1 MHELRQDHSLSRLL
15 KIADLP
21 RSVFYY
27 HRQVQKMPD
36 KYGDLKERI
45 RAIFDQHHGRYGYR
59 RITATLQHLG
69 EKINHKT
76 VQRLMG
82 IMGLKSTVR
91 PKKFRSFKGDIG
103 TAEPNELAR
112 QFTAD
117 RPNQKWVTDVT
128 ELSVDGDK
136 LYLSP
141 ILDLYNGEIISF
153 ETSTRPVFGMVV
165 SMIKK
170 AFAKLLPQE
179 KPMLHSDQG
188 WQYRMASY
196 KAMLGERGLVQSM
209 SRKGNCHDNATME
222 SFFGVLKTEYFYQRK
237 FASIEE
243 LQNGLSEYIRYYNYD
258 RIKLRLNGLSPVS
271 YRTQAMAKGC

>member
-1 MHELRQDHSLSRLL
+1 MHELRQEHSLPRLL

-27 HRQVQKMPD
+27 HCQVQKMPD

-91 PKKFRSFKGDIG
+91 PKKYRSFKGDIG
-103 TAEPNELAR
+103 TAAPNELAR
-112 QFTAD
+112 QFSAD
-117 RPNQKWVTDVT
+117 APNQKWVTDVT
-128 ELSVDGDK
+128 EFSVDGDK

-141 ILDLYNGEIISF
+141 ILDLYNGEIIAF

-170 AFAKLLPQE
+170 AFAKLLPEE

-196 KAMLGERGLVQSM
+196 KAMLSERGMVQSM

-237 FASIEE
+237 FSSIEE